1 MNLLFASLID
11 ASIVL
16 ALGLAATVVLRRRSA
31 ALRHAI
37 LAISIVC
44 ASLMP
49 IFELAL
55 PVVALYEPAS
65 TPSSGLTLSSD
76 EVVAYVGSSAT
87 TGAADEGIQWKTLFV
102 GVWMVGVVVTLGG
115 LVTGLVRLARLRR
128 GSAPV
133 TGRWRE
139 LTDEL
144 AREYGVGRHVTL
156 LQSTDPSLLVTYGV
170 LRPGII
176 LPAGATHWT
185 DDRRRIVLRHEL
197 AHITRHDA
205 AIQLVG
211 EALRVMQPINP
222 LVWIACHRLRQ
233 ESEYACDDAVL
244 GGGVEATSY
253 ATHLLAVAKQLS
265 GRHVA
270 WASAPAIVHP
280 STLERRIVAMLHR
293 EKNRQ
298 PLTRLGWSAAALVAL
313 GVSLPL
319 AAAGM
324 APAASAVI
332 VEEAPPEVTLAQQ
345 AMAVT
350 TPVPAP
356 RPASDPTPRP
366 AAAPRPVAVATI
378 APAAQA
384 GSVTGRV
391 TDQSGGVLPG
401 ATLTLTD
408 QQTKSQQT
416 TITASSGR
424 FTFANLPPGEYE
436 LMARLSGFKPVVSMV
451 TVSSG
456 NAVDQAIT
464 LPIGSLS
471 ETMSVQCT
479 PTSITSS
486 IFGAMFPVLH
496 AQDRPTPIRVGGHIR
511 EAKKTKHV
519 APACPADVPSGETTV
534 LVTGVIGV
542 NGLVTEIEP
551 AAGQSG
557 AQPPAALVEAVVAA
571 MREWTFTPTMLNGQP
586 VEVEIK
592 VTVNFS
598 K

>member
-16 ALGLAATVVLRRRSA
+16 ALGLTATVALRRHSA

-37 LAISIVC
+37 LALTIVC
-44 ASLMP
+44 AALMP
-49 IFELAL
+49 VFEVLL
-55 PVVALYEPAS
+55 PVIAVFEPPSAS
-65 TPSSGLTLSSD
+65 SSGLTLSSD
-76 EVVAYVGSSAT
+76 DVVRNVGSTLSVAPP
-87 TGAADEGIQWKTLFV
+87 DEGIRWTMVFV

-115 LVTGLVRLARLRR
+115 LLTGLVRLASLRR
-128 GSAPV
+128 RSAPV

-144 AREYGVGRHVTL
+144 AREYGIDRQVTL
-156 LQSTDPSLLVTYGV
+156 LQSDDPSLLVTYGV
-170 LRPGII
+170 LKPGII
-176 LPAGATHWT
+176 LPGGATHWT

-270 WASAPAIVHP
+270 WASAPAIAHP

-293 EKNRQ
+293 EKNRE
-298 PLTRLGWSAAALVAL
+298 PLTRFGWGAAALVAL

-319 AAAGM
+319 AAAGTASVAPEVTVETVSPEVTTPQVPSPATTTAPRPTRTP
-324 APAASAVI
+324 APAASPRV
-332 VEEAPPEVTLAQQ
+332 VVPVSSAPVQ
-345 AMAVT
+345 
-350 TPVPAP
+350 
-356 RPASDPTPRP
+356 S
-366 AAAPRPVAVATI
+366 
-378 APAAQA
+378 

-391 TDQSGGVLPG
+391 TDPSGGVMPG

-408 QQTKSQQT
+408 LQTRSQQT
-416 TITASSGR
+416 TIASPTGFR
-424 FTFANLPPGEYE
+424 FTNLPSGEYE
-436 LMARLSGFKPVVSMV
+436 LMASLSGFKSAVVAV
-451 TVSSG
+451 TVAG
-456 NAVDQAIT
+456 NAVDQTIT

-471 ETMSVQCT
+471 ETITVQCAAPST
-479 PTSITSS
+479 S
-486 IFGAMFPVLH
+486 IFGALFPVLH
-496 AQDRPTPIRVGGHIR
+496 AQDRPTPIRIGGQIR
-511 EAKKTKHV
+511 EPKKTKHV
-519 APACPADVPSGETTV
+519 APACPADLPSGDTTVVVTGTLGVDGSVTDIEPVPS
-534 LVTGVIGV
+534 
-542 NGLVTEIEP
+542 
-551 AAGQSG
+551 QSG
-557 AQPPAALVEAVVAA
+557 AQPSAAMVDAVAA
-571 MREWTFTPTMLNGQP
+571 AVREWVFTPTMLNGRP
-586 VEVEIK
+586 VEVTIN
-592 VTVNFS
+592 VTVNF
-598 K
+598 KK